1 MTKKIKTRRLT
12 KELLE
17 TADDMRRVGLLTSG
31 AHEKITM
38 RHLGAARARK
48 LAPIS
53 GAQIRTMRARAKVSQ
68 AVFAHYL
75 NVSVAYV
82 SHLERGARQ
91 PTGAALTLLDVI
103 KRKGLEAIL

>member
-1 MTKKIKTRRLT
+1 MAKKTKTSRLT

-17 TADDMRRVGLLTSG
+17 MAGEMREVGLLNRA

-38 RHLGAARARK
+38 RHLGAERPK
-48 LAPIS
+48 LAPIT
-53 GAQIRTMRARAKVSQ
+53 GEQVRAMRERAKVSQ

-82 SHLERGARQ
+82 SQLERGARR
-91 PTGAALTLLDVI
+91 PTGAALTLLNVI
-103 KRKGLEAIL
+103 KRKGLEGIL